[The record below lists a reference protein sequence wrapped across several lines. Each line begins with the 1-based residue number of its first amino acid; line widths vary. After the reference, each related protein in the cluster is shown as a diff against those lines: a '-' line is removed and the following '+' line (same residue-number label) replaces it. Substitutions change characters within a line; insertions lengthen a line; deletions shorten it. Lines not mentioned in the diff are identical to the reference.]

1 MATDEVQDESRAPEI
16 QDVSMIPPRAPRRA
30 PLRRAALV
38 LGLLAMAMLA
48 WGYLAVHALKLV
60 PPDIPWLAGTALMR
74 HPVHPYQPGQLQL
87 LLAMWSAVMAA
98 VMLPACAP
106 LIVLFS
112 NVSRLHHLV
121 RFPFL
126 ATVLFVLANLVAWV
140 GFAALAT
147 LAQWGLHE
155 AGALDAGGALA
166 NSTATGLALVAAGAY
181 QWTSLKHA
189 SLDHCRSP
197 LSFVLTGWHPG
208 AWGAFRMGFGHG
220 LQCIGCCWAL
230 LLLLLAAGV
239 MNLAAIA
246 ALTVLVTAE
255 KLLPRG
261 VVLACVGGL
270 ILVAWGTYVLF
281 P

>member
-1 MATDEVQDESRAPEI
+1 MATQEVQDEQRAPGI
-16 QDVSMIPPRAPRRA
+16 QAAPKSQPRPPRRA
-30 PLRRAALV
+30 PLRRAAVILLLLV
-38 LGLLAMAMLA
+38 LASLA
-48 WGYLAVHALKLV
+48 WGYLAMHALKLV
-60 PPDIPWLAGTALMR
+60 PPNMPWLADTALMR
-74 HPVHPYQPGQLQL
+74 HPAHPYQPGQLRL
-87 LLAMWSAVMAA
+87 VLAMWSAVLAA

-106 LIVLFS
+106 LVLLFS

-126 ATVLFVLANLVAWV
+126 ATMLFVLANLVTWG

-147 LAQWGLHE
+147 LAQWALHD
-155 AGALDAGGALA
+155 AGALDASGALA
-166 NSTATGLALVAAGAY
+166 NTTATGLALVAAGAY
-181 QWTSLKHA
+181 QWTPLKHA

-208 AWGAFRMGFGHG
+208 ALGAFRMGVGHG
-220 LQCIGCCWAL
+220 LHCIGCCWAL
-230 LLLLLAAGV
+230 MLLLFAAGV

-246 ALTVLVTAE
+246 GLAALVTAE

-261 VVLACVGGL
+261 VVLACIGGL
-270 ILVAWGTYVLF
+270 LLVAWGTYVLF